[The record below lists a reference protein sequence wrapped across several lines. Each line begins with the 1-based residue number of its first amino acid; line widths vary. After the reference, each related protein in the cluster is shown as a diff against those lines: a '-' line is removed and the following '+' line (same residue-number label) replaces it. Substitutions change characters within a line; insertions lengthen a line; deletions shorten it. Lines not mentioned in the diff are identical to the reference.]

1 MSIEIAGTG
10 SYLPEKRL
18 TNADLEKMVDT
29 SDEWIVT
36 RTGISERRIAEAT
49 ETTSTMATIAAQR
62 ALASAKMSADELSAI
77 IVATTTPDYMFPNT
91 ASLIQRGLGTTG
103 AFCLDIS
110 TACTG
115 FVAAMEL
122 GFALLKGKPEFNSV
136 MIIGAEKLSS
146 ITDWSDRNTCVLFGD
161 GAGATILRRVADGK
175 DTEAL
180 LSSEIHSDGEFA
192 EILCLPAS
200 GSKNPATHETV
211 DAHLHFIHMEGRE
224 TFKLAVNAMTE
235 TTRKVLA
242 KAGVTKEEVKLI
254 IPHQANIRIIQ
265 AVAKRLELAEDQ
277 VFYNIQRYGNTSA
290 ASIPICLDEA
300 AREGRIS
307 RGDLVLFATFG
318 SGLTWGAMLCR
329 Y

>member
-10 SYLPEKRL
+10 SYLPEKIL

-36 RTGISERRIAEAT
+36 RTGISERRIAEEY
-49 ETTSTMATIAAQR
+49 ETTSSMAIIAAKR
-62 ALASAKMSADELSAI
+62 ALASAGMRADELSAI
-77 IVATTTPDYMFPNT
+77 IVATTTPDYTFPNT
-91 ASLIQRGLGTTG
+91 ASLVQRELGTTG

-110 TACTG
+110 SACTG
-115 FVAAMEL
+115 FVASMEL

-136 MIIGAEKLSS
+136 LIIGAEKLSC
-146 ITDWSDRNTCVLFGD
+146 IVDWSDRNTCVLFGD
-161 GAGATILRRVADGK
+161 GAGAAILRRKNDDAPG
-175 DTEAL
+175 AL
-180 LSSEIHSDGEFA
+180 LASEVHADGEFA
-192 EILCLPAS
+192 EILCLPGG

-211 DAHLHFIHMEGRE
+211 EKHLHFIHMAGRE
-224 TFKLAVNAMTE
+224 TFKLAVNAMAE
-235 TTRKVLA
+235 TTRTVLA
-242 KAGVTKEEVKLI
+242 KAGITKDDIKLI

-265 AVAKRLELAEDQ
+265 AVVKRLELSEDQ

-300 AREGRIS
+300 VRAGQLK